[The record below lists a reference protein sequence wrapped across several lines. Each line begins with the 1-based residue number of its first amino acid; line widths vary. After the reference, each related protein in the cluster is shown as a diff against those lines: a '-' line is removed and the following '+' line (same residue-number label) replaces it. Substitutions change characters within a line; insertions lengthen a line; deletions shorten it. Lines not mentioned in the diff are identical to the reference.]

1 MRIVPELVLV
11 LTGLSCLVAD
21 NVMCWLVNLYKP
33 AQQTSTTFGPRLTEL
48 CCYLQASGAG
58 DGVVRLWQVA
68 DGKVGKVLHELGGL
82 PARGFV
88 NALQFA
94 RSGIFLVAG
103 MGQEPRLGRWA
114 RDGTAKNGLLIH
126 QLHLCDD

>member
-1 MRIVPELVLV
+1 M
-11 LTGLSCLVAD
+11 S
-21 NVMCWLVNLYKP
+21 YKL
-33 AQQTSTTFGPRLTEL
+33 AQQTSTIFRPRLTEL

-94 RSGIFLVAG
+94 RSGRFLVAG

-126 QLHLCDD
+126 QLHLRND